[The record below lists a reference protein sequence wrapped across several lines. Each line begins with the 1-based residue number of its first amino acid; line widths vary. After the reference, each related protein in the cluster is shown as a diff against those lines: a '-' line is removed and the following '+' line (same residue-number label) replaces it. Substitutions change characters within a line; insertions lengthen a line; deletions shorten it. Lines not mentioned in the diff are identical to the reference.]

1 MPHLT
6 SQAHSLLASQ
16 HGVASIE
23 QLVGCGVALHDVR
36 RIQQQG
42 GLELVIR
49 GAYRSPSVPLTE
61 LTRCAAVC
69 VAHPQLAIAGPTA
82 GRLWGLRRLP
92 RDRRVHVLAPPAS
105 HPTTARW
112 VVAYRTADVHDRDI
126 VQRSDGIRL
135 TSRPRTAFDLARTL
149 SPLDLRSVIEQAI
162 ADGHHTAD
170 DMIAVA
176 IDWLS
181 PRRRWAR
188 TFLEQ
193 VERRV
198 GGGGAESHHE
208 LLLAEALASSGVR
221 GLVRQH
227 RLELPG
233 YGRARLDLAV
243 PDLRWA
249 IEVDV
254 HPSHREPAGI
264 AADARR
270 DRAARSIDW
279 TVSRVPEAGFGAALP
294 ATVTDLL
301 EIHHSRRN
309 QLALR

>member
-1 MPHLT
+1 
-6 SQAHSLLASQ
+6 
-16 HGVASIE
+16 
-23 QLVGCGVALHDVR
+23 
-36 RIQQQG
+36 
-42 GLELVIR
+42 
-49 GAYRSPSVPLTE
+49 
-61 LTRCAAVC
+61 
-69 VAHPQLAIAGPTA
+69 
-82 GRLWGLRRLP
+82 LRRLP
-92 RDRRVHVLAPPAS
+92 RDHRVHVLARPAS
-105 HPTTARW
+105 HPTTVPW
-112 VVAYRTADVHDRDI
+112 VVPYRTADVHDRDI
-126 VQRSDGIRL
+126 VQWSDGIRL

-170 DMIAVA
+170 DMVAVA

-208 LLLAEALASSGVR
+208 LLLAEALASAGVR
-221 GLVRQH
+221 GLVRRH
-227 RLELPG
+227 RLVLPD
-233 YGRARLDLAV
+233 YGPARFDLAV

-264 AADARR
+264 ASDAQR

-279 TVSRVPEAGFGAALP
+279 AVSRVPEAGFGAALP
-294 ATVTDLL
+294 STVVALL
-301 EIHHSRRN
+301 ETHRSRHDQPTVR
-309 QLALR
+309 